1 MARKRETEHEERHS
15 RANERRG
22 RHEGAPPPRPAPW
35 SHAQIDERHKPPPHV
50 EIPRFGR
57 HWRDAPGR
65 WMIPQITFRVG
76 RGGGAV
82 QARESGRVGRVGR
95 NDDVEAGAA
104 HGAALGGAGG
114 GGVGEGER

>member
-1 MARKRETEHEERHS
+1 
-15 RANERRG
+15 
-22 RHEGAPPPRPAPW
+22 
-35 SHAQIDERHKPPPHV
+35 
-50 EIPRFGR
+50 
-57 HWRDAPGR
+57 
-65 WMIPQITFRVG
+65 MIPQITFRVG